1 MLTKH
6 RIARAIA
13 GLLSSS
19 LLSGCATQMAAS
31 KHAAAIERGAPERC
45 FGVARGGKND
55 CKTDAHVCAGWAY
68 RNADPQAFVYVPT
81 GTCERIV
88 GGLPDPSVTFPRG
101 TP

>member
-19 LLSGCATQMAAS
+19 LLSGCATQVAAS

-45 FGVARGGKND
+45 FGVARGGRND
-55 CKTDAHVCAGWAY
+55 SQTDAHLCAGCAY
-68 RNADPQAFVYVPT
+68 HDADPHAFVYVPPRT
-81 GTCERIV
+81 FERIFLGV
-88 GGLPDPSVTFPRG
+88 PVPTSHLLHS
-101 TP
+101 

>member
-19 LLSGCATQMAAS
+19 LLSGCATQVAAS

-45 FGVARGGKND
+45 FGVARGGK
-55 CKTDAHVCAGWAY
+55 
-68 RNADPQAFVYVPT
+68 
-81 GTCERIV
+81 
-88 GGLPDPSVTFPRG
+88 
-101 TP
+101 